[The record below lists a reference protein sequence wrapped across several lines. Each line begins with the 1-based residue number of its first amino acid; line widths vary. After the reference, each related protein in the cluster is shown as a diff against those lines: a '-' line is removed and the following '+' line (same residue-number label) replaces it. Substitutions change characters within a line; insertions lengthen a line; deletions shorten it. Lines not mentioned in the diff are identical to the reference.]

1 MKNITLILAFIGMMT
16 LQSCEVTEV
25 YETVDK
31 SPRTEVFEVTTS
43 FNSNNNYSKL
53 TRWVKLNKLIFNIV
67 YRSVKY
73 EFIDI
78 LN

>member
-1 MKNITLILAFIGMMT
+1 MSSIIIIDFFRFECLNSKQSMFRVKNVFNNGLILQALIII
-16 LQSCEVTEV
+16 
-25 YETVDK
+25 
-31 SPRTEVFEVTTS
+31 
-43 FNSNNNYSKL
+43 

>member
-1 MKNITLILAFIGMMT
+1 MANKITDM
-16 LQSCEVTEV
+16 
-25 YETVDK
+25 
-31 SPRTEVFEVTTS
+31 
-43 FNSNNNYSKL
+43 SKIRRV

>member
-1 MKNITLILAFIGMMT
+1 MLF
-16 LQSCEVTEV
+16 VTFKVKPPATPNSKVSDSLKSTFFLSLNKKEAWGPRSKL
-25 YETVDK
+25 TVLL
-31 SPRTEVFEVTTS
+31 
-43 FNSNNNYSKL
+43 KL